1 MPPVRKR
8 SRKREAILECIRS
21 TDIHPSAEWIYEQ
34 LRPRI
39 PDLSLGTVYRNLRL
53 FLAEGEIMSVGVVDG
68 LERYDGN
75 TSPHVHFICERCG
88 AVIDVAKAPAP
99 GELTAQLSTVPPLA
113 VSARAVSS
121 PGEGA
126 FATSMTAPQRS
137 QMKWTWG
144 EVLPSNRSSPST
156 TPTETISPSARKS
169 RRLR

>member
-21 TDIHPSAEWIYEQ
+21 TDTHPSAEWIYEQ

-53 FLAEGEIMSVGVVDG
+53 FLAEGEIVSVGVVDG

-88 AVIDVAKAPAP
+88 AVIDVAKAPSP
-99 GELTAQLSTVPPLA
+99 GELTARAETASGGTVESCA
-113 VSARAVSS
+113 VTFTGIC
-121 PGEGA
+121 GECL
-126 FATSMTAPQRS
+126 
-137 QMKWTWG
+137 KN
-144 EVLPSNRSSPST
+144 SNP
-156 TPTETISPSARKS
+156 AKNA
-169 RRLR
+169 